1 MSDDNSILA
10 AGALIWRRNESDQIE
25 IAFVHRVKYDDW
37 SIPKGKLEGDESL
50 IACAYREVM
59 EETGFSV
66 RFGQSLGS
74 ISYQVGQRS
83 KSVTYWAAKYLAS
96 PGSPNP
102 SEVDEVR
109 WVLASD
115 ADSFLTR
122 TLDKE
127 IVKRFLS
134 TDPDSKP
141 LVLLRHAKAIERV
154 EWAGEDTDRPLS
166 SIGERQA
173 KRLISSLA
181 PYGIEEIHSSSAVRC
196 YESITPIAR
205 GQNIDFFFTDS
216 LSEDVYKK
224 DKERA
229 AKYVNKLLVNNYSAL
244 VCSHNP
250 VLPAIL
256 SSFVDKF
263 GIEVTEVKLEPGD
276 AWIVHHVEREVVGI
290 DFLPA
295 PKI

>member
-1 MSDDNSILA
+1 
-10 AGALIWRRNESDQIE
+10 
-25 IAFVHRVKYDDW
+25 
-37 SIPKGKLEGDESL
+37 
-50 IACAYREVM
+50 M

-127 IVKRFLS
+127 IVKRFLLI
-134 TDPDSKP
+134 DPDSKP

-196 YESITPIAR
+196 YESITPLAR
-205 GQNIDFFFTDS
+205 AQNIDFFFTDS

-276 AWIVHHVEREVVGI
+276 AWVVHHVEREVVGV

>member
-1 MSDDNSILA
+1 MLEDNSIVA

-25 IAFVHRVKYDDW
+25 IAFVHRIKYDDW
-37 SIPKGKLEGDESL
+37 SIPKGKLEGEESL

-74 ISYQVGQRS
+74 VSYQVGDRP
-83 KSVTYWAAKYLAS
+83 KSVTYWAAKYLDN
-96 PGSPNP
+96 PGQPNP

-109 WVLASD
+109 WVLARD
-115 ADSFLTR
+115 ADSFLSR

-127 IVKRFLS
+127 IVKRFLAI
-134 TDPDSKP
+134 DLDSNP
-141 LVLLRHAKAIERV
+141 LVLLRHVKAIERSD
-154 EWAGEDTDRPLS
+154 WAGEDTDRPLS
-166 SIGERQA
+166 SLGERQA
-173 KRLISSLA
+173 KRLIATLA

-205 GQNIDFFFTDS
+205 ALNIDFFFTDT
-216 LSEDVYKK
+216 LSEEVYRK
-224 DKERA
+224 DKEQA
-229 AKYVNKLLVNNYSAL
+229 AKYVNKLLSNNHSIL

-250 VLPAIL
+250 VLPSIL

-263 GIEVTEVKLEPGD
+263 GIEVTQTKLEPGD
-276 AWIVHHVEREVVGI
+276 AWVAHHIEREVVGV

-295 PKI
+295 PKA

>member
-1 MSDDNSILA
+1 MLEDNSIVA

-25 IAFVHRVKYDDW
+25 IAFVHRIKYDDW
-37 SIPKGKLEGDESL
+37 SIPKGKLEGEESL

-74 ISYQVGQRS
+74 VSYQVGDRP
-83 KSVTYWAAKYLAS
+83 KSVTYWAAKYLDN
-96 PGSPNP
+96 PGQPNP
-102 SEVDEVR
+102 GEVDEVR
-109 WVLASD
+109 WVLARD
-115 ADSFLTR
+115 ADSFLSR

-127 IVKRFLS
+127 IVKRFLAI
-134 TDPDSKP
+134 DLDSNP
-141 LVLLRHAKAIERV
+141 LVLLRHVKAIERSD
-154 EWAGEDTDRPLS
+154 WAGEDTDRPLS
-166 SIGERQA
+166 SLGERQA
-173 KRLISSLA
+173 KRLIATLA

-205 GQNIDFFFTDS
+205 ALNIDFFFTDT
-216 LSEDVYKK
+216 LSEEVYRK
-224 DKERA
+224 DKEQA
-229 AKYVNKLLVNNYSAL
+229 AKYVNKLLSNNHSIL

-250 VLPAIL
+250 VLPSIL

-263 GIEVTEVKLEPGD
+263 GIEVTQTKLEPGD
-276 AWIVHHVEREVVGI
+276 AWVAHHIEREVVGV

-295 PKI
+295 PKA

>member
-1 MSDDNSILA
+1 
-10 AGALIWRRNESDQIE
+10 
-25 IAFVHRVKYDDW
+25 
-37 SIPKGKLEGDESL
+37 
-50 IACAYREVM
+50 M

-66 RFGQSLGS
+66 RFGQSLAS

-196 YESITPIAR
+196 YESITPLAR
-205 GQNIDFFFTDS
+205 AQNIDFFFTDS

-229 AKYVNKLLVNNYSAL
+229 AKYVNKLLVNNYCAL

-276 AWIVHHVEREVVGI
+276 AWVVHHVEREVVGI

>member
-1 MSDDNSILA
+1 M
-10 AGALIWRRNESDQIE
+10 
-25 IAFVHRVKYDDW
+25 
-37 SIPKGKLEGDESL
+37 
-50 IACAYREVM
+50 
-59 EETGFSV
+59 T
-66 RFGQSLGS
+66 
-74 ISYQVGQRS
+74 
-83 KSVTYWAAKYLAS
+83 
-96 PGSPNP
+96 
-102 SEVDEVR
+102 
-109 WVLASD
+109 D
-115 ADSFLTR
+115 AFLTR

-127 IVKRFLS
+127 LVKRFLS
-134 TDPDSKP
+134 MDPDSKT
-141 LVLLRHAKAIERV
+141 LILLRHAKAIERV

-173 KRLISSLA
+173 KRLISNLA

-205 GQNIDFFFTDS
+205 AQNIDFFFTDS

-229 AKYVNKLLVNNYSAL
+229 AKYVNKLLVNDYSAL

-256 SSFVDKF
+256 SNFVEKF

-276 AWIVHHVEREVVGI
+276 AWVVHHI
-290 DFLPA
+290 DA
-295 PKI
+295 RSCGS